1 MKTKKL
7 FEGELAAFFG
17 AMLCCV
23 FWGSGFPCVKLSY
36 RYFAIAAED
45 TASIIFF
52 VGVRF
57 ALVGLVIMLY
67 RLLIQRKPL
76 LPQKKN
82 WKNIILVQFFQPTFA
97 HIFFYIALAHAP
109 GVKSSLI
116 SGLTML
122 FTVLLSCYLFRLE
135 KMTLPKIAGCLFC
148 LGGVLFYNLGSVSFS
163 FSFLGEGM
171 LILYALTS
179 AAGSNLIKVCVH
191 DEDSVVLS
199 CWQYLLGGILTTA
212 AGYAMGG
219 RIRQVNL
226 PGVLMMTYLVVAA
239 AIAFTLWAEVLK
251 YHEVSKIGIYRVIE
265 PVTGVVVSILA
276 LHEKVV
282 WSKTLIALLL
292 VCLGIFT
299 VNYRKRPKFRKD
311 AF

>member
-1 MKTKKL
+1 
-7 FEGELAAFFG
+7 
-17 AMLCCV
+17 
-23 FWGSGFPCVKLSY
+23 
-36 RYFAIAAED
+36 
-45 TASIIFF
+45 
-52 VGVRF
+52 
-57 ALVGLVIMLY
+57 
-67 RLLIQRKPL
+67 
-76 LPQKKN
+76 
-82 WKNIILVQFFQPTFA
+82 
-97 HIFFYIALAHAP
+97 
-109 GVKSSLI
+109 
-116 SGLTML
+116 
-122 FTVLLSCYLFRLE
+122 
-135 KMTLPKIAGCLFC
+135 
-148 LGGVLFYNLGSVSFS
+148 
-163 FSFLGEGM
+163 M

-282 WSKTLIALLL
+282 WSKTLIALVL

-299 VNYRKRPKFRKD
+299 VNYRKRPKLRKD